1 MKIVLTSLAL
11 ITFVFLLTPA
21 AASNHYTEKQLDALE
36 ARVGRIFWI
45 SAVEGKLPSFVR
57 SPTGNASSFH
67 PGANESFEITELVG
81 RKARNPYYKVKFES
95 GAEGYIHAQAFL
107 EQFNATILTADPLAE
122 EKKALE
128 EKNQEEKG
136 RIEWIQSQPWSAA
149 VKESAIKRQAVPG
162 MSVGEVKRVVGEPRR
177 VSRIKGPQHTS
188 EEHWFYPDGTLLIFR
203 NGALNR
209 LERTKTNTR

>member
-36 ARVGRIFWI
+36 ARVGKIFWI

-57 SPTGNASSFH
+57 SPTPNASALD

-177 VSRIKGPQHTS
+177 VSRIKGPQHSS

-203 NGALNR
+203 NGAVNR
-209 LERTKTNTR
+209 IETTKKLEH

>member
-1 MKIVLTSLAL
+1 MRIRDSFPLIV
-11 ITFVFLLTPA
+11 FFFLLTPA
-21 AASNHYTEKQLDALE
+21 AASNHYTEKQLNALE
-36 ARVGRIFWI
+36 TRVGKTFWI
-45 SAVEGKLPSFVR
+45 SVFHEKLPSFAT
-57 SPTGNASSFH
+57 SPTSDASVFQ
-67 PGANESFEITELVG
+67 PADNESFEITELVG

-95 GAEGYIHAQAFL
+95 GAEGYIHAQAFH
-107 EQFNATILTADPLAE
+107 EQFNATILTTDPLAE

-209 LERTKTNTR
+209 LERTKRNTR

>member
-1 MKIVLTSLAL
+1 MRIRDSFPLIV
-11 ITFVFLLTPA
+11 FFFLLTPA

-128 EKNQEEKG
+128 EKNQAEKA

-149 VKESAIKRQAVPG
+149 VKESAIKGQAVPG
-162 MSVGEVKRVVGEPRR
+162 MTLGEVKRVVGDPRR
-177 VSRIKGPQHTS
+177 VSRIKGPQHSS

-203 NGALNR
+203 NGAVNR
-209 LERTKTNTR
+209 IETTKKLEH

>member
-149 VKESAIKRQAVPG
+149 VKESAIKGQAVPG
-162 MSVGEVKRVVGEPRR
+162 MTVGEVKRVVGDPRR

-209 LERTKTNTR
+209 LERTKRNTR